1 MGRKKRENPA
11 ILHSF
16 LRIVFAF
23 LLSLLFPKNFP
34 NLTCFLCILLL
45 AHFKIEPLTVHCET
59 GALVILK

>member
-1 MGRKKRENPA
+1 
-11 ILHSF
+11 
-16 LRIVFAF
+16 
-23 LLSLLFPKNFP
+23 LFPKNFP